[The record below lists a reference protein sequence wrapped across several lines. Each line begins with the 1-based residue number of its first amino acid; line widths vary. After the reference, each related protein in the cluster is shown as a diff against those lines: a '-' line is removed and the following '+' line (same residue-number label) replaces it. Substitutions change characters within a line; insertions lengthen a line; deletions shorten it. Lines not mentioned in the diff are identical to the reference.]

1 MLTRRD
7 TLWGMGGLSLAL
19 TACGQAGSTQS
30 QQQSKRNLLKI
41 PELLSG
47 TKRGVYTEYNLKIQ
61 NGTSTFFEGRSTSTI
76 GVNQAYLGPTLKM
89 DVGSTVRINVNNTLQ
104 EETTLH
110 WHGFHVPAKYD
121 GTPHQTMMPG
131 ETWTAQFEVRQNPS
145 LFWYHSHAHKQAGPQ
160 VYRGLAGPII
170 VKDPNRLEPEL
181 PDSYGVD
188 DVPLIVQDRLFGN
201 NGELIYARSMH
212 DIMMGM
218 QGDTLL
224 VNGIVDPVFECK
236 TELLRLR
243 LLNGSN
249 ARIYDFQFANRQS
262 FLMIGSDGGHLEK
275 ALEMSQLRLS
285 PGERADILIDMRH
298 GEPRQL
304 IAASTSNEMGMM
316 DGAMMDGGMM
326 GNRWWPG
333 NDREDQDRSTFNV
346 LLIVPNAKLDPSP
359 SVPTVFMKHAA
370 VNPADAVRTRQFV
383 LRMGMGMRSGN
394 GFTINGRSMDMGR
407 IDERVKLNTTE
418 IWEVQNASWMPHPFH
433 IHDVQFR
440 ILDRDGRLPAPHE
453 TGLKDTVLL
462 APRERVR
469 LLLSFKNYADP
480 DIPYMYHC
488 HILEHEDAGMMGQFV
503 VES

>member
-1 MLTRRD
+1 
-7 TLWGMGGLSLAL
+7 MGGLSLTL
-19 TACGQAGSTQS
+19 GACGQAGSALSQHQS
-30 QQQSKRNLLKI
+30 ERKLLKI
-41 PELLSG
+41 PQLLSG
-47 TKRGVYTEYNLKIQ
+47 KKNGAYTEYNLKIQ
-61 NGTSTFFEGRSTSTI
+61 NGTSTFFEGRPTSTI

-104 EETTLH
+104 EDTTLH

-121 GTPHQTMMPG
+121 GTPHQTIKPG
-131 ETWTAQFEVRQNPS
+131 GTWTAQFEVRQKPS

-170 VKDPNRLEPEL
+170 VKDPNRTEPAL
-181 PDSYGVD
+181 PDTYGVD
-188 DVPLIVQDRLFGN
+188 DLPLIVQDRLFGN
-201 NGELIYARSMH
+201 NGELVYARSMH

-224 VNGIVDPVFECK
+224 VNGGIDPVFECK

-249 ARIYDFQFANRQS
+249 SRIYDFQFADRQS
-262 FLMIGSDGGHLEK
+262 FLTTGSDGGHLES
-275 ALEMSQLRLS
+275 ALEMSKLRLS
-285 PGERADILIDMRH
+285 PGERAEILVDMRH
-298 GEPRQL
+298 GEPKQM
-304 IAASTSNEMGMM
+304 IATPTSDGMGMM
-316 DGAMMDGGMM
+316 DDAMMDRGMM
-326 GNRWWPG
+326 GGRWW
-333 NDREDQDRSTFNV
+333 REDNNRDGGRSAFNV
-346 LLIVPNAKLDPSP
+346 LHIVPNANLDPSP
-359 SVPTVFMKHAA
+359 SVPTAFMKHAVVDPAIA
-370 VNPADAVRTRQFV
+370 VKTRQFV
-383 LRMGMGMRSGN
+383 LQMGMGMRAGN

-418 IWEVQNASWMPHPFH
+418 IWEIENASWMPHPFH

-440 ILDRDGRLPAPHE
+440 ILDRNGRPPAQHE

-462 APRERVR
+462 SPRERVR
-469 LLLSFKNYADP
+469 LLLSFRDYSDP
-480 DIPYMYHC
+480 DTPYMYHC

>member
-7 TLWGMGGLSLAL
+7 TLWGMGGLSLSLA
-19 TACGQAGSTQS
+19 ACGQAGYPQS
-30 QQQSKRNLLKI
+30 PHNSDRNLLKI
-41 PELLSG
+41 PQLLSG
-47 TKRGVYTEYNLKIQ
+47 TKNGAYTEYNLKIQ

-76 GVNQAYLGPTLKM
+76 GVNQAYLGPTLQM
-89 DVGSTVRINVNNTLQ
+89 DVGSIVKINVNNTLQ
-104 EETTLH
+104 EDTTLH

-121 GTPHQTMMPG
+121 GTPHQTITPG
-131 ETWTAQFEVRQNPS
+131 ETWTAQFEVRQKPA

-170 VKDPNRLEPEL
+170 VKDPNRLEPDL
-181 PDSYGVD
+181 PNTYGVD

-201 NGELIYARSMH
+201 NGELVYLRSMH

-224 VNGIVDPVFECK
+224 VNGVVDPVFESK

-249 ARIYDFQFANRQS
+249 ARIYDFKFADRQT
-262 FLMIGSDGGHLEK
+262 FLMIGSDGGHLET

-285 PGERADILIDMRH
+285 PGERAEILVDMRY
-298 GEPRQL
+298 GQPRQL
-304 IAASTSNEMGMM
+304 IAASTTNGMGMM
-316 DGAMMDGGMM
+316 DGAMMGD
-326 GNRWWPG
+326 RWWRG
-333 NDREDQDRSTFNV
+333 NNRRDTDTSAFNV
-346 LLIVPNAKLDPSP
+346 LLIVPNANLDSSP
-359 SVPTVFMKHAA
+359 PVPTTFKKHAA
-370 VNPADAVRTRQFV
+370 IDPGSAVKMRQFV
-383 LRMGMGMRSGN
+383 LRMGMGMRAEN

-433 IHDVQFR
+433 VHDVQFR
-440 ILDRDGRLPAPHE
+440 ILDRNGRPPAQHE

-469 LLLSFKNYADP
+469 LLLSFKDYADP
-480 DIPYMYHC
+480 DTPYMCHC

-503 VES
+503 VET

>member
-1 MLTRRD
+1 MLNRRD
-7 TLWGMGGLSLAL
+7 MLWGMGGFSLAL
-19 TACGQAGSTQS
+19 GACGQAGSAQS
-30 QQQSKRNLLKI
+30 QHQSERNLLKI
-41 PELLSG
+41 PQLLSG
-47 TKRGVYTEYNLKIQ
+47 KKNGVYTEYNLKIQ

-104 EETTLH
+104 EDTTLH

-121 GTPHQTMMPG
+121 GTPHQTIKPG
-131 ETWTAQFEVRQNPS
+131 ETWTAQFEVRQKPS

-160 VYRGLAGPII
+160 VYRGLAGSII
-170 VKDPNRLEPEL
+170 VKDPNQIEPQL
-181 PDSYGVD
+181 PDSYGID

-201 NGELIYARSMH
+201 NGEFVYARSMH

-224 VNGIVDPVFECK
+224 VNGVVDPVFECK

-262 FLMIGSDGGHLEK
+262 FLVIGSDGGHLET

-285 PGERADILIDMRH
+285 PGERAEILVDMRH
-298 GEPRQL
+298 GEPRQF
-304 IAASTSNEMGMM
+304 IAASPSNGMGMM
-316 DGAMMDGGMM
+316 NGSMM
-326 GNRWWPG
+326 GDRWWRG
-333 NDREDQDRSTFNV
+333 KNRNDTGGSTFNV

-359 SVPTVFMKHAA
+359 PIPTALMKHAVVDPSIA
-370 VNPADAVRTRQFV
+370 VKTRQFV
-383 LRMGMGMRSGN
+383 LQMGMGMRVGN

-440 ILDRDGRLPAPHE
+440 ILDRNARPPAQHE

-469 LLLSFKNYADP
+469 LLLSFKDYADP
-480 DIPYMYHC
+480 ETPYMYHC